1 MTLLW
6 SVESCGVEKTFDATD
21 GSCAVHAV
29 HWTSHKL
36 RTRSILIQSALLNEH
51 ARIRSYEDIPLQ
63 CRSAVSVA
71 LFCRPE

>member
-6 SVESCGVEKTFDATD
+6 SDVSCGVEKTFGATD
-21 GSCAVHAV
+21 GSCAARAI
-29 HWTSHKL
+29 HWTSHEL
-36 RTRSILIQSALLNEH
+36 RTRSILVQSALLNEH
-51 ARIRSYEDIPLQ
+51 ARIRLYEDTPLQ